1 MILWVRRGV
10 VAVLT
15 CYLIDSIL
23 VIVKTPAL
31 RLERLV
37 LQLKRQKP
45 GLGRQE
51 ADESEP
57 TG

>member
-1 MILWVRRGV
+1 MRRGV